1 MLDTLKELCSL
12 SAASGDEK
20 SVRDYIISKIDGKA
34 DWHIDN
40 LGNIIV
46 FKKGKNKSCKKL
58 MADAHMDEVGLII
71 SSVTDDGFLKFH
83 TVGGIDTAVLMFR
96 RVKIGNVNGVISGKP
111 VHLLSGSEKKKLPQ
125 ENSLYIDIGAADK
138 AEALGLVSLGDRA
151 VICGDYAETEEK
163 IKSKAIDDRAGCAI
177 LLALLLEES
186 EYDFYATFTV
196 QEEVGLR
203 GAKTAAFSVAPDA
216 AVVLEATTAADIT
229 EVDNAHRVCALGG
242 GPAVSFMDRA
252 TVYDRDYYNAA
263 LSSGIKCQPKAAV
276 AGGNNSGAVHLS
288 RSGVRTLA
296 ISVPCRYIH
305 SPSSVADK
313 SDIENAYLLARYMIN
328 GICSG
333 KIR

>member
-151 VICGDYAETEEK
+151 VICGEYVETEEK

-216 AVVLEATTAADIT
+216 AVVLEATTAADIA

-288 RSGVRTLA
+288 RGGVRTLA

>member
-34 DWHIDN
+34 DWYTDN
-40 LGNIIV
+40 LGNIIA
-46 FKKGKNKSCKKL
+46 FKNGKNKSCKRL

-125 ENSLYIDIGAADK
+125 ENSLYIDIGAADR

-151 VICGDYAETEEK
+151 VICGEYVETEEK

>member
-12 SAASGDEK
+12 SAVSGDEK

-125 ENSLYIDIGAADK
+125 
-138 AEALGLVSLGDRA
+138 
-151 VICGDYAETEEK
+151 
-163 IKSKAIDDRAGCAI
+163 
-177 LLALLLEES
+177 
-186 EYDFYATFTV
+186 
-196 QEEVGLR
+196 
-203 GAKTAAFSVAPDA
+203 
-216 AVVLEATTAADIT
+216 
-229 EVDNAHRVCALGG
+229 
-242 GPAVSFMDRA
+242 
-252 TVYDRDYYNAA
+252 
-263 LSSGIKCQPKAAV
+263 
-276 AGGNNSGAVHLS
+276 
-288 RSGVRTLA
+288 
-296 ISVPCRYIH
+296 
-305 SPSSVADK
+305 
-313 SDIENAYLLARYMIN
+313 
-328 GICSG
+328 
-333 KIR
+333 